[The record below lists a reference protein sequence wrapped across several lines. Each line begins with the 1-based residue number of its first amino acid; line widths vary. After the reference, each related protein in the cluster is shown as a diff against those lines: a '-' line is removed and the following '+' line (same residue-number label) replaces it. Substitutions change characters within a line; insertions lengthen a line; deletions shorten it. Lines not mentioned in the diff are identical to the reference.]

1 MPAVTY
7 IEHDGSRHRVD
18 VDVGDSL
25 MEGALRNGV
34 PGIEADCGGA
44 LACATCHIYV
54 PPAWSAETGVPSADE
69 LDMLECANDVDA
81 RSRLSCQ
88 IRMTPALD
96 GIEVELPASQR

>member
-1 MPAVTY
+1 MPSVTY

-18 VDVGDSL
+18 IDVGDSL

-54 PPAWSAETGVPSADE
+54 PSAWSAETGAPSADE
-69 LDMLECANDVDA
+69 LGMLECANDVDA

-96 GIEVELPASQR
+96 GIEVELPVSQR

>member
-1 MPAVTY
+1 MPSVTY
-7 IEHDGSRHRVD
+7 IEHDGSRHRVSI
-18 VDVGDSL
+18 DVGESL

-54 PPAWSAETGVPSADE
+54 PSTWSAETGAPSADE
-69 LDMLECANDVDA
+69 LDMLECANDVDP

-96 GIEVELPASQR
+96 GIEVELPVSQR